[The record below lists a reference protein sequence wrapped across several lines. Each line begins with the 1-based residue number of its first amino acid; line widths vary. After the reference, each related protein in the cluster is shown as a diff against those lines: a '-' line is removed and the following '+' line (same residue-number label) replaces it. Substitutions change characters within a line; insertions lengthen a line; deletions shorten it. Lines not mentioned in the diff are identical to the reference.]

1 MHDSHSPQFGRS
13 VKTLS
18 REGLEKTHFVVRHGP
33 LLVLAAVMVAQFLLL
48 SYQITRGHNMRL
60 IKVWTV
66 AILQPFQSSV
76 ADDLDSAT
84 RPRSH
89 VRTLRRTEQEN
100 QQMRAELMTARYQIQ
115 P

>member
-33 LLVLAAVMVAQFLLL
+33 LFVLAAVMVAQFLLL
-48 SYQITRGHNMRL
+48 SYQITRGHNVRL

-76 ADDLDSAT
+76 GAVVDSAT
-84 RPRSH
+84 RAWTDVRNPR
-89 VRTLRRTEQEN
+89 RAQQEDRQLR
-100 QQMRAELMTARYQIQ
+100 